1 MQRQAMLIET
11 EVRMIMEQVLLAMD
25 FFTIKKI
32 VHRDIKLENVLIK
45 SIEDST

>member
-1 MQRQAMLIET
+1 MLIET

-32 VHRDIKLENVLIK
+32 VHRDIKLENILI
-45 SIEDST
+45 S

>member
-1 MQRQAMLIET
+1 MLIET

>member
-25 FFTIKKI
+25 IFTIKKI